1 MPDER
6 LDIVEI
12 LLDSNLKA
20 VSTFEAILRWCNS
33 SPDTPHGEAICAIEQ
48 LVREA
53 MKGRGQLDLTSTK
66 VDKPMR
72 TRAEVERLRGHL
84 SQAWAH
90 GVTHGPNQLIHESV
104 ATGGVIKALNWVLG
118 ADEPGGFGEM
128 LRELDIVGPTDRPS

>member
-1 MPDER
+1 MER

-33 SPDTPHGEAICAIEQ
+33 SPDTSPGAALCAIEQ
-48 LVREA
+48 LAAEA
-53 MKGRGQLDLTSTK
+53 MKGRGQPDLTSTK

-72 TRAEVERLRGHL
+72 TRVEVERLRGHL
-84 SQAWAH
+84 AQAWSH
-90 GVTHGPNQLIHESV
+90 GVTHGPDQLIHESV

-128 LRELDIVGPTDRPS
+128 LRELDNYGPPARPS